1 MSLPDCIV
9 QDRGDVSRAFIAKG
23 INTFADACFYVKGIP
38 YGRNENKEDVFAVL
52 NDNRGTCGTKH
63 ALLKRLAD
71 ENGLEGLTLV
81 TGIYKMNNGNTQGL
95 GDVLQRHNLDYMP
108 EAHNYFKVGS
118 ERFDF
123 TFPYAKTTGFDAE
136 VVEETEILPHQIT
149 DYKVALHKNFLTRW
163 LLANKNINLSLGK
176 IWEIREECI
185 ANLSQNKK

>member
-1 MSLPDCIV
+1 MDNS
-9 QDRGDVSRAFIAKG
+9 
-23 INTFADACFYVKGIP
+23 NTP
-38 YGRNENKEDVFAVL
+38 
-52 NDNRGTCGTKH
+52 
-63 ALLKRLAD
+63 
-71 ENGLEGLTLV
+71 
-81 TGIYKMNNGNTQGL
+81 GL

-123 TFPYAKTTGFDAE
+123 TFPHAKTTGFDGE
-136 VVEETEILPHQIT
+136 VLEETVILPHQIT

-176 IWEIREECI
+176 MWEIREECI